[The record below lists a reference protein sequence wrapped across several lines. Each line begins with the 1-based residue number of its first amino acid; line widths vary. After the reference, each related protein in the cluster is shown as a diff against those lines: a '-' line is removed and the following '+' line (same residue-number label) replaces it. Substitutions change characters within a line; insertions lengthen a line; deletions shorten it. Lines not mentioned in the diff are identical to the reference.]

1 MQTTQLANGIR
12 IIVEQ
17 VPLEAVSLNLW
28 FDVGSGIESDDI
40 NGMAHFLEH
49 MVFKGSETLKLGEF
63 ERAVESC
70 GGITNAAT
78 SYDYTNYFI
87 TVAPHDFARLAPL
100 QLDVVMHTAIPS
112 AEFERERLV
121 VLEEIRRSHDNPE
134 RRIYRQASQI
144 AYVNLPYRRCVLGP
158 SEVIAALQP
167 EQMRQFHRTWY
178 VSSNLTVTCVGNLP
192 EAEMLEVLQSCCEDL
207 PSQPCPAKP
216 EYVPDAPFTQIERH
230 EIADAQL
237 KQARLVMLWRVPG
250 WQDFEETLKLT
261 ILSSVLGGG
270 FTSRLVKDLR
280 EERRLVERITVSY
293 IPQIWQGTWQITAKL
308 PAENIPTVEQAI
320 REHLQRLQTE
330 LITAQE
336 IAKIRSQIASRF
348 VFAYESPRD
357 RASIYGY
364 YERVVRNLPAALHY
378 PELIRA
384 IDPTAVQQT
393 AQKYL
398 SPDAYGVLTVI
409 PK

>member
-100 QLDVVMHTAIPS
+100 QIDVVMHTAIPS

-144 AYVNLPYRRCVLGP
+144 AHVNLPYRRCVLGP

-178 VSSNLTVTCVGNLP
+178 VPSNLTVTCVGNLP
-192 EAEMLEVLQSCCEDL
+192 EAEMLEVLQGCCEDL
-207 PSQPCPAKP
+207 PSQPSPAKP

>member
-1 MQTTQLANGIR
+1 MQTTQLGNGIR

-28 FDVGSGIESDDI
+28 FDVGSAVESDDI

-100 QLDVVMHTAIPS
+100 QIDVVMCTAIPS

-144 AYVNLPYRRCVLGP
+144 AHVNLPYRRCVLGS

-178 VSSNLTVTCVGNLP
+178 VPSNLTVTCVGNLP
-192 EAEMLEVLQSCCEDL
+192 EAEMLEVLRSCCEDL

-293 IPQIWQGTWQITAKL
+293 MPQIWQGTLQITAKL
-308 PAENIPTVEQAI
+308 PAENIPTVQQAI

-330 LITAQE
+330 VITAQE

-384 IDPTAVQQT
+384 IDATALQQT